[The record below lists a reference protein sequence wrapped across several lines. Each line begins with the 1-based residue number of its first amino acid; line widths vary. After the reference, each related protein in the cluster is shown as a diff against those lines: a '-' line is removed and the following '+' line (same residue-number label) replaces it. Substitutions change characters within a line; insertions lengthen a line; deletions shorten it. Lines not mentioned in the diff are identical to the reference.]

1 MNECI
6 KVKNGLRTATAG
18 YKFTCILLV
27 FIPAVASFS
36 GLQAQNYLNVMTFNV
51 RLNTPRDSANAWPF
65 RKDMAASQVLF
76 YQAHLLGVQEAL
88 PEQMD
93 DLQASLKKFK
103 YVGVG
108 REDGKRKGEFS
119 AIFYDTTRLQLLQT
133 KTFWLSQTPDVP
145 GSKSW
150 DAAITRII
158 TWAKFKDRVTGKIF
172 FHFNTHFDHI
182 GKVARRESAKIM
194 LETVHNVAGKTVSII
209 TGDFNSTPADE
220 PIRIITDSTNPLHLS
235 DTKKISVTPHFGP
248 SGTFNSSFLAKES
261 TDQPIDYIFL
271 KNGGT
276 VLQHATLANSWGG
289 RTSSDH
295 FPVFA
300 RIKL

>member
-1 MNECI
+1 MNDFI
-6 KVKNGLRTATAG
+6 KAKNGLQAAIAP
-18 YKFTCILLV
+18 YKFTCICLLFALV
-27 FIPAVASFS
+27 TASFS
-36 GLQAQNYLNVMTFNV
+36 GLQAQNYLNVMTFNI
-51 RLNTPRDSANAWPF
+51 RLNTPRDSANAWSF
-65 RKDMAASQVLF
+65 RKDIAASQVLF
-76 YQAHLLGVQEAL
+76 QEVHILGVQEAL

-93 DLQASLKKFK
+93 DLQTSLKKYR
-103 YVGVG
+103 YVGGG

-133 KTFWLSQTPDVP
+133 KTFWLSETPDVP

-194 LETVHNVAGKTVSII
+194 LETVHKVAGKTVSVI
-209 TGDFNSTPADE
+209 TGDFNSSPIDE
-220 PIRIITDSTNPLHLS
+220 PIQIITDSTNPLYLI
-235 DTKKISVTPHFGP
+235 DTKKVSVTPHFGP
-248 SGTFNSSFLAKES
+248 NGTFNSSFQAKES

-271 KNGGT
+271 KNGGK

-289 RTSSDH
+289 RASSDH